1 MFSHPF
7 PLLSPRDIA
16 RPGWH
21 TAPPAVAPWN
31 SSEPDP
37 FEHPS
42 DGGDPTVR
50 HPWSEETPAS
60 WVAVAGKAIIRV
72 PTIPVC
78 VSLWIHT
85 WTSRCDMW
93 RQSHILP
100 PTSSPRDLGMQMAS
114 WKLPLTYIQS
124 NEAMKLEQAP
134 YLFISFLSL
143 PSIMCTS
150 DTDSI
155 V

>member
-37 FEHPS
+37 SEHPS
-42 DGGDPTVR
+42 AGGDPTVR

-100 PTSSPRDLGMQMAS
+100 PTSPRSEIFYECKWHLESCHWGTFSPMSR
-114 WKLPLTYIQS
+114 WNS
-124 NEAMKLEQAP
+124 NKHTIFS
-134 YLFISFLSL
+134 YLFSVSL
-143 PSIMCTS
+143 R
-150 DTDSI
+150 
-155 V
+155 